1 MTDYERMNAG
11 DGFEADGAEAAGTEG
26 ETSGGKGSAQI
37 EREIEQTRARMSER
51 IDTISEKLH
60 PSNLALS
67 AVESVGVQARQTGS
81 RVAHVIRENAIPV
94 AAVGLGVTWLVAQ
107 RRAKSAAWGDWT
119 AREAYRGPER
129 RISGY
134 AERRRR
140 PGEARERVSGGVT
153 GVADRLG
160 GVAPPLGD
168 VAERAQERVSELGS
182 EARERVQ
189 ELGIRSREQAR
200 RVRTDLERMIEKNPL
215 AVAAGAGVLGL
226 ALGLLLPHTRR
237 EDRVMGPARDQLL
250 DRAGETVE
258 RVKEAAAEAAQEV
271 TETVKG
277 EVADRGPELKGVVQ
291 GMAQRVTEQAK
302 ESAARVRDE
311 AKDAV
316 KEQTS
321 EEKEQ
326 AAGPKG

>member
-1 MTDYERMNAG
+1 MTDYERIEAG
-11 DGFEADGAEAAGTEG
+11 DGFEAAGAEAGTER
-26 ETSGGKGSAQI
+26 ETSGGEGSAQI

-51 IDTISEKLH
+51 LDTISEKLH

-67 AVESVGVQARQTGS
+67 AVESVGGRARQTGS

-94 AAVGLGVTWLVAQ
+94 AAVGLGVTWLIAQ
-107 RRAKSAAWGDWT
+107 RRAKSVAWNDWT
-119 AREAYRGPER
+119 
-129 RISGY
+129 
-134 AERRRR
+134 
-140 PGEARERVSGGVT
+140 ARERVSGGVT

-160 GVAPPLGD
+160 GVGSPLGD

-200 RVRTDLERMIEKNPL
+200 RVRTDLERMIEENPL
-215 AVAAGAGVLGL
+215 AVAAGAGAIGL

-250 DRAGETVE
+250 DRAGETIE

-271 TETVKG
+271 TETMKG
-277 EVADRGPELKGVVQ
+277 EVADRGPEVKGVVQ

-302 ESAARVRDE
+302 ESAARMREE

-321 EEKEQ
+321 GEKEQ
-326 AAGPKG
+326 TPGPKG

>member
-1 MTDYERMNAG
+1 MTDYERMDAG
-11 DGFEADGAEAAGTEG
+11 DGFEAAGAEAAGTER
-26 ETSGGKGSAQI
+26 ETSGGQGSAQI

-51 IDTISEKLH
+51 LDTISEKLH

-67 AVESVGVQARQTGS
+67 AVESVGERARQTGS
-81 RVAHVIRENAIPV
+81 RVAHVIKENAIPM
-94 AAVGLGVTWLVAQ
+94 AAVGLGITWLVAQ
-107 RRAKSAAWGDWT
+107 RRAKSAGWGEGT
-119 AREAYRGPER
+119 ARYAYRGPER
-129 RISGY
+129 RIAGY

-140 PGEARERVSGGVT
+140 PGEARDRVSGGVP

-168 VAERAQERVSELGS
+168 VAARAQERVSELGS

-189 ELGIRSREQAR
+189 ELETKSREQTR
-200 RVRTDLERMIEKNPL
+200 RVRIDLARMIEENPL

-226 ALGLLLPHTRR
+226 ALGLLLPHTRQ
-237 EDRVMGPARDQLL
+237 EDRMMGPARDQLL
-250 DRAGETVE
+250 DRAGETVG
-258 RVKEAAAEAAQEV
+258 RVKEAAAEV

-277 EVADRGPELKGVVQ
+277 EVADRGPELKVVVQ

-321 EEKEQ
+321 GEKEQ
-326 AAGPKG
+326 TPGPNG

>member
-1 MTDYERMNAG
+1 MTNYERMDAG
-11 DGFEADGAEAAGTEG
+11 DGFEAAGAEAAGTER

-81 RVAHVIRENAIPV
+81 RVAHVLRENAIPV
-94 AAVGLGVTWLVAQ
+94 AAVGLGVTWLIAQ
-107 RRAKSAAWGDWT
+107 RAKSAAWGDWT
-119 AREAYRGPER
+119 PRDGYRGPER

-140 PGEARERVSGGVT
+140 PGEARDRVSGGVT
-153 GVADRLG
+153 GVADRVG
-160 GVAPPLGD
+160 GVARPLGD

-189 ELGIRSREQAR
+189 ELGTRSREQTR
-200 RVRTDLERMIEKNPL
+200 RVRTDLERMIEENPL
-215 AVAAGAGVLGL
+215 AAAAGAGALGL

-311 AKDAV
+311 AKGAV

-321 EEKEQ
+321 GEKEQ